1 MARITKEEKQ
11 EYIMYVE
18 NQYDLLMNIK
28 EERNISYGELSYI
41 ENLKLKE
48 LKNLDKE
55 INDELLRITK
65 LLEENGYST
74 EN

>member
-48 LKNLDKE
+48 LKDLDKE

-65 LLEENGYST
+65 LLEDNGYST

>member
-1 MARITKEEKQ
+1 MAKITKEEKQ

-28 EERNISYGELSYI
+28 EERGISYGELYYI
-41 ENLKLKE
+41 ENLKLKD
-48 LKNLDKE
+48 LKDLDKE

-65 LLEENGYST
+65 LLEDNGYST

>member
-28 EERNISYGELSYI
+28 EERNISYGELYYI
-41 ENLKLKE
+41 ENLKLKD
-48 LKNLDKE
+48 LKDLDKE

-65 LLEENGYST
+65 LLEDYGYST